1 MSSSSHLHA
10 GGVHGLDAGYDD
22 AFYDEIAG
30 PAGRSA
36 EVVVPLV
43 LGLAD
48 DGYPISS
55 VVDVG
60 CGLGTWLAA
69 FIEHGVTDV
78 IGIESDHIPA
88 DRLAIPPERLVIADL
103 DNPPDLARHFDLA
116 MSLEVA
122 EHLELPAAPRFVD
135 LLCRLAPVILFSA
148 AIPGQGG
155 VHHRNEQWP
164 AWWAER
170 FAAHGYQPCD
180 WLRWLVWDD
189 ASVAYYYAQNM
200 VVYVSADIADRLPP
214 QRLGDGT
221 APPSLVHPTLLS
233 LIANRPVRRADPS
246 LQSLLRQ
253 LPRAT
258 ARAARHRAARVA
270 SMARQGRAAP
280 PTDNPSS

>member
-1 MSSSSHLHA
+1 MSSSSHLHT
-10 GGVHGLDAGYDD
+10 GGAHGLDAGYDD

-30 PAGRSA
+30 PARRSA
-36 EVVVPLV
+36 DVVVPLV
-43 LGLAD
+43 LGLAT
-48 DGYPISS
+48 DGDPITS

-69 FIEHGVTDV
+69 FLERGVDDV

-103 DNPPDLARHFDLA
+103 AHPPDLERRFDLA

-122 EHLELPAAPRFVD
+122 EHLDASSAAAFVA
-135 LLCRLAPVILFSA
+135 LLCRLAPIVLFSA

-155 VHHRNEQWP
+155 VHHVNEQWP

-170 FAAHGYQPCD
+170 FAAHDYRPCD
-180 WLRWLVWDD
+180 WLRPAVWDD
-189 ASVAYYYAQNM
+189 ERVAYYYAQNT
-200 VVYVSADIADRLPP
+200 VLYVSPELADRLPAA
-214 QRLGDGT
+214 RLGDG
-221 APPSLVHPTLLS
+221 APPPPLVHPTLFA
-233 LIANRPVRRADPS
+233 LISNRQMKRAEPS

-258 ARAARHRAARVA
+258 AKAARRRADRVVAR
-270 SMARQGRAAP
+270 ARPGRNAR
-280 PTDNPSS
+280 PTDGHA